1 MKEECARLPVDS
13 ALSLAAAAPPATAP
27 PAVAPPAA
35 PPPRYDSTHVAR
47 VSYYREHVLPNVK
60 RGE

>member
-1 MKEECARLPVDS
+1 MGAGGFGGFGLRTAPPP
-13 ALSLAAAAPPATAP
+13 APPAP
-27 PAVAPPAA
+27 PAAAPPAA